1 MKGSIVIVA
10 MAVGLAAAASAQTA
24 PQAAQNTDS
33 PQARQAREQV
43 SMMEGVLVRAVQN
56 GVNNLRRRVREVM
69 PDDALLQGG
78 FPQVHGFRLDGYG
91 VFFAVQVPGL
101 RPSMAWTIRTM
112 NDTGRL
118 LASDLAQM
126 RRYVQSVQDARM
138 RGELERTLTRIQRSI
153 GPVPPA
159 ASGQPEPGRVEATAL
174 AAPGAPVAAA
184 STAVQEPAPLPAPLP
199 DPSELYTQ
207 EVKTALIDAMIQY
220 SGALSVGPNEWLT
233 VAARDNEPTNPLT
246 QGDPEVMT
254 ILLRIKGSDLTAHRA
269 GRLSLEET
277 RARVEVQEF

>member
-1 MKGSIVIVA
+1 MKGSVVLVSIVA
-10 MAVGLAAAASAQTA
+10 GLAAAASAQTA
-24 PQAAQNTDS
+24 PPPAQNADS

-91 VFFAVQVPGL
+91 IFFAVQVPGL
-101 RPSMAWTIRTM
+101 RPSMAWTMRTM
-112 NDTGRL
+112 NDTGRI

-126 RRYVQSVQDARM
+126 RRYVQTVQDARM
-138 RGELERTLTRIQRSI
+138 RADLERTLTRIQRSI
-153 GPVPPA
+153 GPVPPPA
-159 ASGQPEPGRVEATAL
+159 PSQPEPGRVEA
-174 AAPGAPVAAA
+174 AAMPPVAAA
-184 STAVQEPAPLPAPLP
+184 GVAATVQEQAPLP

-220 SGALSVGPNEWLT
+220 SGALNVGPNEWLT
-233 VAARDNEPTNPLT
+233 VAARDSEPTNPLT

-254 ILLRIKGSDLTAHRA
+254 IFLRIKGSDLTAHRA
-269 GRLSLEET
+269 GRLTLEET

>member
-1 MKGSIVIVA
+1 MKGLMVGVVVL
-10 MAVGLAAAASAQTA
+10 VGLGVAASAQA
-24 PQAAQNTDS
+24 PAQGADT

-78 FPQVHGFRLDGYG
+78 FAQVHGFRLDGYG
-91 VFFAVQVPGL
+91 IFFAVQVPGL

-112 NDTGRL
+112 NETGRM

-126 RRYVQSVQDARM
+126 RRFVQSVPDQRT
-138 RGELERTLTRIQRSI
+138 RTELDRTLQRIQRSI
-153 GPVPPA
+153 GPVP
-159 ASGQPEPGRVEATAL
+159 ASASAGPEPGRVEAASL
-174 AAPGAPVAAA
+174 APPGAPVAAA
-184 STAVQEPAPLPAPLP
+184 PVLEPAGVEPAPLP

-207 EVKTALIDAMIQY
+207 EVKTSLVDAMILY
-220 SGALSVGPNEWLT
+220 SGALNVGPNEWLT

-269 GRLSLEET
+269 GRLTLEET

>member
-1 MKGSIVIVA
+1 MKGSILVVAIV
-10 MAVGLAAAASAQTA
+10 VGLAAAASERIAA
-24 PQAAQNTDS
+24 QAAPGADS

-101 RPSMAWTIRTM
+101 RPSMAWTIQTM
-112 NDTGRL
+112 NDTGRR

-138 RGELERTLTRIQRSI
+138 RTELERTLQRIQRGI

-159 ASGQPEPGRVEATAL
+159 AASQPEPGRVEAAAL
-174 AAPGAPVAAA
+174 TAPGAPVAAA
-184 STAVQEPAPLPAPLP
+184 AAAAQDPAPLP
-199 DPSELYTQ
+199 DPSELYTE
-207 EVKTALIDAMIQY
+207 EVKTALVDAMIQY

-246 QGDPEVMT
+246 QSDPEVMT

-269 GRLSLEET
+269 GRLTLEET

>member
-1 MKGSIVIVA
+1 MKGSILVA
-10 MAVGLAAAASAQTA
+10 GMFMGLAAAASAQT
-24 PQAAQNTDS
+24 PAQVADTT
-33 PQARQAREQV
+33 QARQAREQV

-91 VFFAVQVPGL
+91 IFFAVQVPGL

-126 RRYVQSVQDARM
+126 RRYVSSVQDARM
-138 RGELERTLTRIQRSI
+138 RTELERTLQRIQRSI

-159 ASGQPEPGRVEATAL
+159 AAAAGPEPGRVEAAAL
-174 AAPGAPVAAA
+174 TPVSPGAAPPGAAA
-184 STAVQEPAPLPAPLP
+184 AAPTVEPEPLP

-233 VAARDNEPTNPLT
+233 IAARDNEPTNPLT

-254 ILLRIKGSDLTAHRA
+254 IVLRIKGSDLTAHRA
-269 GRLSLEET
+269 GRLTLEET

>member
-1 MKGSIVIVA
+1 MKGSIVVGA
-10 MAVGLAAAASAQTA
+10 MVVGLAASVSAQAPA
-24 PQAAQNTDS
+24 PQGGDS

-91 VFFAVQVPGL
+91 IFFAVQVPGL

-126 RRYVQSVQDARM
+126 RRYVQTVQDARM
-138 RGELERTLTRIQRSI
+138 RADLERTLTRIQRSI

-159 ASGQPEPGRVEATAL
+159 ATGQPEPGRVEAAAL

-184 STAVQEPAPLPAPLP
+184 STALQEPAPLP

-220 SGALSVGPNEWLT
+220 SGALTVGPNEWLT

-269 GRLSLEET
+269 GRLTLEET